1 MVPARVKLSALG
13 DIPQLQA
20 LLMSWRRKVDIRPV
34 LVAVFDQGLI
44 CCWEHANEWVQR
56 GGAWPAGSC
65 QQGVPLQRQA
75 MADLLADL
83 LLDCDVVG
91 AQIVLC
97 LPLAAARW
105 CVLEGMPPD
114 QIRIFTDPRPLL
126 SDSSWSEGLQDC
138 YLSLDPCGECVVT
151 TSVPRTLLQGW
162 VEVVELADLPLR
174 RVDWCLTAA
183 HRALL
188 HLTEDWSGNLAWFI
202 LDGTDGRLVLIRD
215 GVADLDFALSLTT
228 PPAAM
233 TSIRERVNAWRNRIS
248 SSVPLGWWLSVSA
261 EEQPDWLA
269 LVDSDS
275 GEVLLDQTL
284 IWCPRDWE
292 GEKNQVALS
301 PLQHLALTALQQ
313 EL

>member
-1 MVPARVKLSALG
+1 MKLPALG

-20 LLMSWRRKVDIRPV
+20 LLMSWRQKVDIRPV

-44 CCWEHANEWVQR
+44 CCWEDVNGWVQR
-56 GGAWPAGSC
+56 GCSWPPGSC
-65 QQGVPLQRQA
+65 QEGVPLQREA
-75 MADLLADL
+75 IADLLADL
-83 LLDCDVVG
+83 LLDCDVIG

-114 QIRIFTDPRPLL
+114 QIQGLTDPRPLL
-126 SDSSWSEGLQDC
+126 SDSSWSDDLQDC
-138 YLSLDPCGECVVT
+138 YLALDSCCGLVVA
-151 TSVPRTLLQGW
+151 TSVARTLLQGW
-162 VEVVELADLPLR
+162 VEVVEMADLPLR

-188 HLTEDWSGNLAWFI
+188 RLTEDWIGNLAWFI

-215 GVADLDFALSLTT
+215 GVADLDFALSLSTL
-228 PPAAM
+228 PAAM
-233 TSIRERVNAWRNRIS
+233 TSIRERVNAWRDRMP
-248 SSVPLGWWLSVSA
+248 SSVPLGWWLSVKA
-261 EEQPDWLA
+261 EEQTDWLA
-269 LVDSDS
+269 LVDSDA

-284 IWCPRDWE
+284 PWCPRDWD
-292 GEKNQVALS
+292 GDTDQLPLS
-301 PLQHLALTALQQ
+301 PLQQLALTALQQ